1 MKKIVAMFGLFLFT
15 AIVVASIASSGNYSS
30 SNSSVERNVVG
41 VFIADGS
48 PRPPV
53 PPLLVA
59 DGSPRPPVP
68 PGQSA

>member
-1 MKKIVAMFGLFLFT
+1 MKRIAAVFGLFLF
-15 AIVVASIASSGNYSS
+15 AAMVVVSVAGSGNYSS

-41 VFIADGS
+41 PIIADGS

-53 PPLLVA
+53 PPLMVA

-68 PGQSA
+68 G